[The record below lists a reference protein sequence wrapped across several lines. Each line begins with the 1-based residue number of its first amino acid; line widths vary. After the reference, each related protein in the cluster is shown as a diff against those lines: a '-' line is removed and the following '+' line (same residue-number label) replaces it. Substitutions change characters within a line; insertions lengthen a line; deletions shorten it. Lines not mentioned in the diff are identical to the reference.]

1 MIDWRSR
8 HSTASDE
15 LGRDVV
21 LAEAL
26 QALDP
31 ASEDPNYWF
40 RFRGWVMSGAALELA
55 QRRLMAELT
64 IGEVMTSWA
73 RALVPTAALAASVA
87 AFILMRAATPVP
99 MQPVGLEELLVS
111 DVPVETQPVFLSPDA
126 AAGIVAFASDVY

>member
-1 MIDWRSR
+1 MTDWRSR
-8 HSTASDE
+8 HSNPSDE
-15 LGRDVV
+15 LGRDIV

-26 QALDP
+26 QSLDP

-40 RFRGWVMSGAALELA
+40 RFRGWVMSGAARELA

-73 RALVPTAALAASVA
+73 RTLVPTAALAAAVA
-87 AFILMRAATPVP
+87 AFVLVRAATPMP
-99 MQPVGLEELLVS
+99 TQHVGLEELLVT